1 VPRPSHKKTAQVTNK
16 LRLHKSHTPRTKNK
30 EQRTKNTDSVPVLT
44 PDEFMSLGLMMGG
57 YGEERVSQKSNMD
70 RFKSIYGS
78 LPHVYA
84 QLWEDLITTD
94 IAEARIG
101 TGNIR
106 GTTPYNFLIAI
117 NFLKCYQTDKSKS
130 SHLNVCENTAQKWC
144 WYFTAKIAAL
154 QAGNVSLIPL

>member
-1 VPRPSHKKTAQVTNK
+1 
-16 LRLHKSHTPRTKNK
+16 
-30 EQRTKNTDSVPVLT
+30 
-44 PDEFMSLGLMMGG
+44 MGG
-57 YGEERVSQKSNMD
+57 YDEERATQKSNMD

-106 GTTPYNFLIAI
+106 GATPYNFLIAI

-130 SHLNVCENTAQKWC
+130 GHLNVCENTARKWS
-144 WYFTAKIAAL
+144 WYFTAKIDAL
-154 QAGNVSLIPL
+154 ITGKVSLISL